1 MIFGKRP
8 TASAAETKGAQNPP
22 GGGAPQNRI
31 SLAASQFVAL
41 LMQNYKDAN
50 GVHAETIIGAAAA
63 VAGDSVKDASGLPV
77 CDAQFVVNGE
87 SEDLLVGE
95 RGSGLALIAAA
106 VGNAGGD
113 PRSLPSGRALL
124 ARMAAAVG
132 GPSYPPLSVD
142 RSHYPHEY
150 SPQAATRF
158 RAKVCVICAAQGI
171 VDPKEIFVT
180 CALATA
186 MLITVTAKTLDPV
199 VAGTLALEMMFGVS
213 RMNRAAL
220 DGLSRGSA

>member
-1 MIFGKRP
+1 M
-8 TASAAETKGAQNPP
+8 
-22 GGGAPQNRI
+22 
-31 SLAASQFVAL
+31 
-41 LMQNYKDAN
+41 
-50 GVHAETIIGAAAA
+50 
-63 VAGDSVKDASGLPV
+63 
-77 CDAQFVVNGE
+77 CDAQFVVTRE

-171 VDPKEIFVT
+171 VDPKEYLRHLR
-180 CALATA
+180 ARHGDADHL
-186 MLITVTAKTLDPV
+186 TAKTLVPV